1 MIDEISESGNILP
14 VVTAIGL
21 KPIKD
26 LLCFLS
32 DLTKHHYTGI
42 WYAQSLRNS
51 SLPPNLCMWMAIRS
65 Q

>member
-14 VVTAIGL
+14 IVTAIGL

-32 DLTKHHYTGI
+32 DLTKHHYAGI
-42 WYAQSLRNS
+42 LVCPVPEKLVS
-51 SLPPNLCMWMAIRS
+51 SAKSVLWMAIRS